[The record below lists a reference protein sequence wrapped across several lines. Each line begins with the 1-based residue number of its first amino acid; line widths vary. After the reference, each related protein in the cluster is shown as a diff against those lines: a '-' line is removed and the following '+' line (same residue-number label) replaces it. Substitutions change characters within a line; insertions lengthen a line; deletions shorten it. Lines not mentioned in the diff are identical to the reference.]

1 MISSSTVLHGTAHI
15 TITGCI
21 AACFFKKAVFD
32 TTHDILY
39 DADNK
44 LSLGAAVSNF
54 CLSTGILVLAS
65 HRTARKLLNGEF
77 TTKDD
82 PHPLAGDIYTPAPSK
97 IERHKRFS
105 MDSDTTLVADDD
117 DDYTKDFDGDSE
129 DGNPVQRTT
138 TIALNNPAPPTPPL
152 TPATSSTTTVPLFTT
167 TPTQSIT
174 PPLKPPDTMRI
185 VNRRKHEHRT
195 RLRAARARTYMS

>member
-15 TITGCI
+15 TITGCL

-32 TTHDILY
+32 TTHQELY
-39 DADNK
+39 DADNR
-44 LSLGAAVSNF
+44 LSVGAAASQF
-54 CLSTGILVLAS
+54 CLSTVILVLAS

-77 TTKDD
+77 ATKDD
-82 PHPLAGDIYTPAPSK
+82 LAGDIYTHAPSK

-117 DDYTKDFDGDSE
+117 DYTKDFDGDSE
-129 DGNPVQRTT
+129 DGDPVQRTT
-138 TIALNNPAPPTPPL
+138 TIALNNPAPPTPA
-152 TPATSSTTTVPLFTT
+152 TPSTSTTTVPS

-174 PPLKPPDTMRI
+174 TPLKPPDMMCV
-185 VNRRKHEHRT
+185 VNRRKHQHRT
-195 RLRAARARTYMS
+195 HLRAARTCTFMSE